1 MFRQLVGLVLLSLVA
16 FGLAPAQANSEN
28 TNKENNDAYIY
39 ESPPIIEF
47 GDINNSGTSNRANVL
62 QPTFTGSSSR
72 VFYDFEVE
80 VTTNGDL
87 DNFNVISAC
96 FFTSSAASR
105 ASDRET
111 LCGYS
116 EAEPKTPSDP
126 NPSRALSMAWTT
138 DGTFRIDGTNNHE
151 LGTSTH
157 ETFTTSRNF
166 NDSTITY
173 DGHRLKFQFALS
185 HAAINTSDWTMRVV
199 AVSTPTP
206 DGGTTA
212 AAQRTELIF
221 NDCTYEDQLTDSC
234 GVPGEYGVAFYG
246 GFASST
252 SRSVDYGSINENS
265 SSTVRDNLSTG
276 SYYANDEAILT
287 IAASDFKNLDDT
299 IPLQTD
305 AVGDEKNHK
314 ELTLACTGDSGEVLL
329 DSTVNDLFIDQPLSS
344 DSGTP
349 EDEKTAPTHSC
360 QLHYGFGAVYANS
373 TYQNVVSIGI
383 RDNNLDVGPTV
394 DATDVEPDISVE

>member
-1 MFRQLVGLVLLSLVA
+1 MFRQLVGLVLLSLAA
-16 FGLAPAQANSEN
+16 FGLAPAQANN
-28 TNKENNDAYIY
+28 LENNDAYIY

-80 VTTNGDL
+80 VTTNGEL

-96 FFTSSAASR
+96 FFTSSAADR
-105 ASDRET
+105 ASERDT

-116 EAEPKTPSDP
+116 EAQPTTPPSDP
-126 NPSRALSMAWTT
+126 DPSRALSMAWTT

-157 ETFTTSRNF
+157 ETFTTSRNI

-185 HAAINTSDWTMRVV
+185 HASINTSDWTMRVV
-199 AVSTPTP
+199 AVSTPTKDP
-206 DGGTTA
+206 DGPVPDS
-212 AAQRTELIF
+212 QRTELIF
-221 NDCTYEDQLTDSC
+221 NDCSYEDQLTDSC

-252 SRSVDYGSINENS
+252 PRSVDYGSINENS
-265 SSTVRDNLSTG
+265 SSTVRNGLSTG

-287 IAASDFKNLDDT
+287 VAASDFKFSDDT
-299 IPLQTD
+299 IPLQTV

-314 ELTLACTGDSGEVLL
+314 ELTLACTGDSGEILL
-329 DSTVNDLFIDQPLSS
+329 DDTVRNLFVQEPLSS
-344 DSGTP
+344 DLADP
-349 EDEKTAPTHSC
+349 EDSRDAPDHSC

-383 RDNNLDVGPTV
+383 RDNNENIGPTA
-394 DATDVEPDISVE
+394 DATVVIPDVSG